1 MRCVEW
7 IEQLFNSELTKL
19 LPKKTKKKN
28 KLSVDKNSINSLK
41 VVTLYDFYTVS
52 AIVKTVHHSFV
63 FIRVKIQY
71 GIQPDYD
78 LLANRGKTQI
88 NV

>member
-19 LPKKTKKKN
+19 LPKKKK